1 MNEWT
6 IRDHSRGRD
15 MHRDSRAEGEDVLE
29 EFKGDLELELL
40 DPEGNTVA
48 KNFGDDAEQDV
59 EPDVVDHSEAEET
72 TADGGKVVEADVV
85 EETDEPTP
93 EPAEPEPESTGSTYD
108 LPERSVSD
116 DPLQWVP
123 GDFIDSIDGTRAINR
138 KGFAVLGHFYKI
150 ETSSEVVVS
159 PEETDFEFCRVKAV
173 ATTKDGREYEA
184 QGSAHVDRGDDSYL
198 LLEMADT
205 RAKKRALA
213 DATGVGAVAVAEL
226 KNEVQS

>member
-1 MNEWT
+1 MSWT
-6 IRDHSRGRD
+6 LYDPNRDRKREF
-15 MHRDSRAEGEDVLE
+15 DSRSEAEEKKQDLEGLGASGLEIIPPGDDVDGEDVE
-29 EFKGDLELELL
+29 ETSTDGGTE
-40 DPEGNTVA
+40 TI
-48 KNFGDDAEQDV
+48 
-59 EPDVVDHSEAEET
+59 EPDVVDNTEESNPEPKET
-72 TADGGKVVEADVV
+72 GEADVL
-85 EETDEPTP
+85 
-93 EPAEPEPESTGSTYD
+93 ESTADLQQGGYD

-123 GDFIDSIDGTRAINR
+123 GEFVDTIDGTQAINR
-138 KGFAVLGHFYKI
+138 KGFAVLGHFYEI
-150 ETSSEVVVS
+150 ETSSQVQVA

-184 QGSAHVDRGDDSYL
+184 HGSAHVDRGDDSYL